1 VSPDISAAALTVR
14 AGQCDI
20 RGMTGCLVLVV
31 SHHYAARTV
40 TITIYARVQSGF
52 DL

>member
-1 VSPDISAAALTVR
+1 
-14 AGQCDI
+14 
-20 RGMTGCLVLVV
+20 MTGSFSLV

-40 TITIYARVQSGF
+40 TITIYARVQNGF